1 MGRGRIV
8 NALSFFVFLKNV
20 FLNRHSCYYRI
31 DNLNLRFAFLN
42 LVISA
47 TIAVTIL
54 PNHLWIGRCRGQQ
67 FVVGSYNKKGRNLFC
82 DRFVRLL
89 QNCAHKRPIFTL
101 FFFDSLLLLYQDI
114 ILIRYEMKLKVLVST
129 IVSIMIWPASIVA
142 QGELIPMIEIP
153 AGNFYMGTL
162 GEDEN
167 YDEAPMHKVYISK
180 PFKMG
185 LTEVTNAQYELFC
198 PEHKSLRGKNG
209 FSSED
214 DEAVVF
220 VTYQDAV
227 AFCDWLTRKEG
238 KTYRLPTEAEWEYA
252 CKAGRYWNFYM
263 DDKLP
268 AAWQKNQVIAATP
281 KPLSLKVAQTPP
293 NEWGLYDMCGNVEEW
308 CLDWYGP
315 YIDKE
320 QTDPVGY
327 SDGIARVTRGGSHN
341 TPVKYLRSAN
351 RMAMLPEDKHT
362 MTGFRVVQAEYPQT
376 APLSQPKDEY
386 VVSQIKWDWDS
397 QCVTEPVFAAPLVYV
412 HEPDV
417 HSGTPFF
424 KHNHQPALTWC
435 DNGDLLAVWF
445 STNEEKGRE
454 MVVLSSRLRAGS
466 CEWEKPR
473 MFYQI
478 ADRNLT
484 GTALLNDRQG
494 TLYHINGVEA
504 AGHWQNL
511 MMTLRTSTDNGQTWS
526 KPRMIAP
533 EHTKRHQVIAGTSIT
548 KEGWFVQACDAGP
561 GGRDGAAVHIS
572 KDKGKTWTDP
582 WDGAPL
588 PDFKEGRTGTT
599 IAGIHAGV
607 VQLKDG
613 RLMALGRNNSI
624 RDKEGRLRMPMS
636 VSDDM
641 GKTWHYSASEFPP
654 IDGGQRLV
662 LMRLNEGP
670 ILLISFTEHPYRTP
684 KEERG
689 MMFTNQSG
697 KPFKGYGMYA
707 ALSYDEGK
715 TWPVKR
721 LLTDGIYRFL
731 NGVAWTQFFEMDE
744 NHAEPRGYLAG
755 TQTPDNMIHLITSRF
770 YYKFNLAWL
779 KGNESAIS
787 PHSLSD

>member
-1 MGRGRIV
+1 
-8 NALSFFVFLKNV
+8 
-20 FLNRHSCYYRI
+20 
-31 DNLNLRFAFLN
+31 
-42 LVISA
+42 
-47 TIAVTIL
+47 
-54 PNHLWIGRCRGQQ
+54 
-67 FVVGSYNKKGRNLFC
+67 
-82 DRFVRLL
+82 
-89 QNCAHKRPIFTL
+89 
-101 FFFDSLLLLYQDI
+101 
-114 ILIRYEMKLKVLVST
+114 MKLKILVSA
-129 IVSIMIWPASIVA
+129 IVSIIIWPASITA
-142 QGELIPMIEIP
+142 QSELIPMIEIP

-167 YDEAPMHKVYISK
+167 YDEAPMHKVHISK
-180 PFKMG
+180 SFKMG
-185 LTEVTNAQYELFC
+185 MTEVTNAQYELFC
-198 PEHKSLRGKNG
+198 PEHKTLRGKNG

-214 DEAVVF
+214 DEAVVY

-227 AFCDWLTRKEG
+227 AFCDWLTQKEG

-268 AAWQKNQVIAATP
+268 VAWQKNQVITATP

-293 NEWGLYDMCGNVEEW
+293 NDWGLYDMCGNVEEW

-351 RMAMLPEDKHT
+351 RMAMLPEDKHA

-386 VVSQIKWDWDS
+386 VVSQIKWDWAS
-397 QCVTEPVFAAPLVYV
+397 QYITEPVFTAPLVYV
-412 HEPDV
+412 HEPDA

-466 CEWEKPR
+466 SEWEKPR

-484 GTALLNDRQG
+484 GTALLNDHQG

-526 KPRMIAP
+526 KPRIIAP
-533 EHTKRHQVIAGTSIT
+533 EHTRRHQVIAGTSIT

-582 WDGAPL
+582 WDGASLLFWHRGVLPSFGSSGSISRFRSSQCPDRPPL
-588 PDFKEGRTGTT
+588 EVHPEFEKSRAIEIGFHIADVSQFLLSRLKKSYKCQNRKQAYEQKENQKYFL
-599 IAGIHAGV
+599 IHPVKAFLYRKHKAAHEDRHFYRLSFI
-607 VQLKDG
+607 QLSQV
-613 RLMALGRNNSI
+613 MI
-624 RDKEGRLRMPMS
+624 
-636 VSDDM
+636 DDQ
-641 GKTWHYSASEFPP
+641 S
-654 IDGGQRLV
+654 
-662 LMRLNEGP
+662 
-670 ILLISFTEHPYRTP
+670 SFTSE
-684 KEERG
+684 
-689 MMFTNQSG
+689 
-697 KPFKGYGMYA
+697 
-707 ALSYDEGK
+707 
-715 TWPVKR
+715 
-721 LLTDGIYRFL
+721 
-731 NGVAWTQFFEMDE
+731 QFV
-744 NHAEPRGYLAG
+744 
-755 TQTPDNMIHLITSRF
+755 
-770 YYKFNLAWL
+770 
-779 KGNESAIS
+779 
-787 PHSLSD
+787 